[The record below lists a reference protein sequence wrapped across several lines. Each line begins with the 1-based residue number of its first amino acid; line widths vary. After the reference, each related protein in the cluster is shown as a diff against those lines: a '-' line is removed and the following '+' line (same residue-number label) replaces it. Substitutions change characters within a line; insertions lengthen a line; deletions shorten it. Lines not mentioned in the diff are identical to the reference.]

1 MRNTNKNRMS
11 YFYIFS
17 VIIFTSCSLFHRE
30 LEWKEYVKYINDEDN
45 GLVVKKYA
53 NHLELTLKYL
63 PADYLVH
70 RELNN
75 DASFTSKQRDSILES
90 YSHNL
95 TFMLSINPD
104 EREEE
109 SIIEDVLFYNL
120 KTKEEYTQRMMYL
133 NFDIKQDIELV
144 CDSTAI
150 YSPVITNMEN
160 NYGLSKG
167 RNITIVFTPLKSKD
181 EFMKAKTI
189 TVKWNDE
196 VFETGLNYF
205 KFNAEDLFSTP
216 SLKL

>member
-1 MRNTNKNRMS
+1 MS

-17 VIIFTSCSLFHRE
+17 LVIFSSCSFLHKE
-30 LEWKEYVKYINDEDN
+30 LEWKDYVKYINNEDN

-53 NHLELTLKYL
+53 NHLEVALKYL

-70 RELNN
+70 RELEN
-75 DASFTSKQRDSILES
+75 DTSFTSKQRDSILES

-95 TFMLSINPD
+95 TFVLSINPD
-104 EREEE
+104 EREGE
-109 SIIEDVLFYNL
+109 SFIEDVLFYDL
-120 KTKEEYTQRMMYL
+120 KTKEAYTQRMMYF
-133 NFDIKQDIELV
+133 NFDIKHDIELS
-144 CDSTAI
+144 CDSTSQ
-150 YSPVITNMEN
+150 YTPVITNMEN

-167 RNITIVFTPLKSKD
+167 RNITIVFTPLKSKE
-181 EFMKAKTI
+181 EFKNSKTI